1 MVTLCIYIVYPLSRD
16 YKLKL
21 IELLWCALGPL
32 YKLVSMLSY
41 NDRDLLAL
49 QQRDGVEGLDTHN
62 LQITWTPA
70 NRVCASYYISTG
82 GLNLSRHQWE
92 DTTHSRKVALL
103 LGLVQLIVDMKNCSE
118 GNLGS
123 FYVKYFTGL
132 FSKHYKLHHPR
143 AGPL

>member
-1 MVTLCIYIVYPLSRD
+1 MSRD

-62 LQITWTPA
+62 LQIT
-70 NRVCASYYISTG
+70 
-82 GLNLSRHQWE
+82 
-92 DTTHSRKVALL
+92 
-103 LGLVQLIVDMKNCSE
+103 
-118 GNLGS
+118 
-123 FYVKYFTGL
+123 
-132 FSKHYKLHHPR
+132 
-143 AGPL
+143 

>member
-62 LQITWTPA
+62 LQIT
-70 NRVCASYYISTG
+70 
-82 GLNLSRHQWE
+82 
-92 DTTHSRKVALL
+92 
-103 LGLVQLIVDMKNCSE
+103 
-118 GNLGS
+118 
-123 FYVKYFTGL
+123 
-132 FSKHYKLHHPR
+132 
-143 AGPL
+143 